1 MPGMKVGVRR
11 ALRALVV
18 MVAIMVAA
26 AGVASDPAHAQERL
40 TPEQA
45 QAWKSWTSSLA
56 IQAATWGAPLVTMYA
71 LRHNDAVGPNAKAR
85 PNAVWRM
92 EDVSTPELSRQA
104 GYVTPNVN
112 VIYGFGFLDLRQEPV
127 ILQAPDSHGLYYVV
141 EIVDMWTNA
150 FAYVGG
156 KSTGYAGGTFALV
169 APNWQG
175 QLPDGVR
182 RIDCPTPWVLIQP
195 RVHIYI
201 DGKVD
206 LAAAKAVLNA
216 IKPMG
221 LSQFLGR
228 GAPPAPSYD
237 YPAPKPSD
245 PDLPVSALDYKDPLQ
260 FWELMSVAMNE
271 NPPPPDQITALLP
284 MFKPLGLEL
293 GKAWDRSR
301 LSPIVLDAMRQ
312 AAKDIGTMI
321 EKLPVGTI
329 ENTALIPWPT
339 IGNFGTDYLNR
350 AYIARNGLTANTPYE
365 AIYWGNVL
373 DSEGQYL
380 TGDKRY
386 TMTFK
391 EGIPFI
397 APGFWSVTL
406 YETDNNYTVANPINR
421 YMLGSDTPELKKNA
435 DGSFTIYIQSESPGK
450 DKETNWLPSPASGR
464 FYLIPRAYA
473 PTPAAVAILS
483 DPKSW
488 PVPAVVA
495 VK

>member
-1 MPGMKVGVRR
+1 
-11 ALRALVV
+11 
-18 MVAIMVAA
+18 
-26 AGVASDPAHAQERL
+26 
-40 TPEQA
+40 
-45 QAWKSWTSSLA
+45 
-56 IQAATWGAPLVTMYA
+56 
-71 LRHNDAVGPNAKAR
+71 
-85 PNAVWRM
+85 
-92 EDVSTPELSRQA
+92 
-104 GYVTPNVN
+104 
-112 VIYGFGFLDLRQEPV
+112 
-127 ILQAPDSHGLYYVV
+127 
-141 EIVDMWTNA
+141 
-150 FAYVGG
+150 
-156 KSTGYAGGTFALV
+156 
-169 APNWQG
+169 
-175 QLPDGVR
+175 
-182 RIDCPTPWVLIQP
+182 VLIQP
-195 RVHIYI
+195 RVHIYS

-206 LAAAKAVLNA
+206 LGAAKTVLNA
-216 IKPMG
+216 IKPVG

-228 GAPPAPSYD
+228 PAPPAPSYD
-237 YPAPKPSD
+237 YPAPDPSN

-271 NPPPPDQITALLP
+271 NPPPPDQITALIP

-293 GKAWDRSR
+293 GKTWDRTK

-312 AAKDIGTMI
+312 AVKDIGTMI
-321 EKLPVGTI
+321 EKLPVGTF

-350 AYIARNGLTANTPYE
+350 ASIARNGLTANTPYE

-380 TGDKRY
+380 TGDKKY
-386 TMTFK
+386 TVTFK

-397 APGFWSVTL
+397 APGFWSITL
-406 YETDNNYTVANPINR
+406 YGTDNNYTVANPINR
-421 YMLGSDTPELKKNA
+421 YMLGSDTPEMKKNA

-450 DKETNWLPSPASGR
+450 DKESNWLPSPSSGR

-488 PVPAVVA
+488 PVPPVVA